1 MGLLGQPPTPEAF
14 AEHRQALGELIY
26 RISEINTH
34 YTRKEN
40 QLFPM
45 LEAHHFTGPSQV
57 MWSIHDDIRA
67 HLKQARAAFAG
78 NDAVQAV
85 SCLKEAVQDMVYNA
99 SRYLLL
105 K

>member
-1 MGLLGQPPTPEAF
+1 MLLGLLGQPPTPEAF
-14 AEHRQALGELIY
+14 EEHSQALGELIEQL
-26 RISEINTH
+26 SEINIH

-67 HLKQARAAFAG
+67 HIKQTREAFAG
-78 NDAVQAV
+78 GERGGSNW
-85 SCLKEAVQDMVYNA
+85 
-99 SRYLLL
+99 
-105 K
+105 